1 MPTLRLTISSKAAI
15 LAVVAILF
23 ATRAVATPD
32 EGQQAVWAQLRAG
45 ETKLH
50 QIEHL
55 PMAERAPFQREHM
68 TLIGHALAAVQALQP
83 KKGMS
88 LKERLAWQVEQQRLL
103 ESMVKQML
111 DNFHLTTEM
120 LEK

>member
-1 MPTLRLTISSKAAI
+1 MPTLALTITSRALAA
-15 LAVVAILF
+15 VAILF
-23 ATRAVATPD
+23 ALRAAAAPD

-50 QIEHL
+50 RIEHL
-55 PMAERAPFQREHM
+55 PVAERAPFLREHM
-68 TLIGHALAAVQALQP
+68 TLIGHALASMQALQP
-83 KKGMS
+83 KQGMS

-111 DNFHLTTEM
+111 DSFHLTTEM